1 LTNPSIRAGVSNI
14 LDELS
19 DVSEVVFNMSSQDPI
34 ENNNIIPADITAIPD
49 LNLFFIFVIV

>member
-1 LTNPSIRAGVSNI
+1 M

-19 DVSEVVFNMSSQDPI
+19 DVSEVVFNMSSQDAT